1 MVCVILIIQQLVIS
15 ILTRERYKILSILE
29 TQLISLSKSE
39 EKIFESRS
47 NTYICTDATALPRG
61 SVRFLRRDVS
71 VGRTVI
77 QNYINMFGI
86 FSSDDTNP
94 LEQMDAR
101 DLRLEAESVST
112 DMKLKENELQELEQ
126 NFKSKIQDAADA
138 GPEEGRLKAEAASIK
153 TNYEQKEAAYQAD
166 LKEYTTLRTLQN
178 AKERVNS
185 QNGSVLRN
193 MDADEM
199 QSFRKDMKR
208 TILEETDKVER
219 LGEIG
224 DTIDETLTAISPVS
238 DTETSNEIDTLVNMA
253 KNGDDLSEFSLSE
266 ESKTKSSS
274 STEFEGLR

>member
-1 MVCVILIIQQLVIS
+1 
-15 ILTRERYKILSILE
+15 
-29 TQLISLSKSE
+29 
-39 EKIFESRS
+39 
-47 NTYICTDATALPRG
+47 
-61 SVRFLRRDVS
+61 
-71 VGRTVI
+71 
-77 QNYINMFGI
+77 MFGI

-199 QSFRKDMKR
+199 QSFREDMKR

-238 DTETSNEIDTLVNMA
+238 DTETSNEIDKLVNMA
-253 KNGDDLSEFSLSE
+253 KNGDDLSEVSLSE

>member
-1 MVCVILIIQQLVIS
+1 MVCVILIIQQLIIS

-39 EKIFESRS
+39 EKVFESRS
-47 NTYICTDATALPRG
+47 NIYTCTDATALPRG

-199 QSFRKDMKR
+199 QSFREDMKR

-238 DTETSNEIDTLVNMA
+238 DTETSNEIDKLVNMA
-253 KNGDDLSEFSLSE
+253 KNGDDLSEVSLSE